1 MSKCE
6 LIELKDLSVNDPIEL
21 AAPAPRRAPP
31 VHPGQPSHFQVVRLV
46 GDSVSIEASR
56 RHTGDAWDGHD
67 FQPYNHTYLT
77 WCDLCGEFIW
87 GLYKQSLRCNKHFIL
102 IRHSS
107 NDDVAPTIAVT
118 LVTIAASRSFQLD
131 CSTNGKLLTEEEETL
146 AESFER
152 DTNVDEQIDWSKH
165 EMTVTEI
172 QHKVK
177 EYNSQTNSNLNMVF
191 NRDGTYTGFV
201 KVHFQLVRP
210 ISLPPH
216 ESVRCNPGEARQDRW
231 MRRRTSFYLPKD
243 AAKHLHIS
251 SQTRVREVI
260 EALLN
265 KFTVVDNPAKF
276 ALFEHTERQSQVCMR
291 KLSNDECPLFL
302 RLCSGPSEKVM
313 SLVLKENETGDINW
327 DAFSFPEL
335 CNFLRILKREEEEHV
350 RQIVRRYALARDM
363 MKQAMARITTP
374 A

>member
-1 MSKCE
+1 MQVIFFY
-6 LIELKDLSVNDPIEL
+6 IELCE
-21 AAPAPRRAPP
+21 
-31 VHPGQPSHFQVVRLV
+31 FQ
-46 GDSVSIEASR
+46 
-56 RHTGDAWDGHD
+56 
-67 FQPYNHTYLT
+67 
-77 WCDLCGEFIW
+77 
-87 GLYKQSLRCNKHFIL
+87 
-102 IRHSS
+102 
-107 NDDVAPTIAVT
+107 
-118 LVTIAASRSFQLD
+118 
-131 CSTNGKLLTEEEETL
+131 
-146 AESFER
+146 
-152 DTNVDEQIDWSKH
+152 
-165 EMTVTEI
+165 
-172 QHKVK
+172 
-177 EYNSQTNSNLNMVF
+177 

-276 ALFEHTERQSQVCMR
+276 ALFEHTEKQSQGINSFIKMIITEHYILIHWFLIYLVCMR

-302 RLCSGPSEKVM
+302 RLCAGPCEKVM
-313 SLVLKENETGDINW
+313 SLVLKENETGDINVRRHNCFSRDYSHLLLMSTVSFSPQW

-374 A
+374 AWFGLTSSYKHSHKRTQMKPLKCKVRQTWS